1 LNKKTVFVFITII
14 VLIVAIPVSLY
25 LQTSEKKNIEP
36 SKPHVK
42 ITSFVV
48 DNQWYYLGGVTFDC
62 RFNIT
67 LENRGLDNVT
77 GLVLEVKVFYNNTK
91 FDVGNYFVGTYEN
104 GTIKEPLGAGEV
116 REFGGTLLSKTP
128 LDVRPNNVLA
138 IVSLNN
144 TVLDELWNQIN
155 NDHDQINN
163 VKITAVEDLGGFSPV
178 VGLLIESKVN
188 VTIRNN
194 GVNPVSGLILTVT
207 LVHNSTG
214 APIGVPYNAQ
224 VDTLQAGESREIAGS
239 AFWSLQEGFN
249 DADGNRDAICM
260 VTLTLNDVVLDVWIE
275 AT

>member
-1 LNKKTVFVFITII
+1 MKRMMFAVVLII
-14 VLIVAIPVSLY
+14 VIILLFAILVFT
-25 LQTSEKKNIEP
+25 LQSIPNRNDM
-36 SKPHVK
+36 SGQSDVNVK
-42 ITSFVV
+42 ITNFSV
-48 DNQWYYLGGVTFDC
+48 DSWNYLGGVTFDC
-62 RFNIT
+62 WFNVTI
-67 LENRGLDNVT
+67 ENRGLREVN
-77 GLVLEVKVFYNNTK
+77 GLVLDVKVFNNNTEMS
-91 FDVGNYFVGTYEN
+91 VGNYFVDAYEN
-104 GTIKEPLGAGEV
+104 GTIKQPLGAGEV
-116 REFGGTLLSKTP
+116 KQYQGSLLSGP
-128 LDVRPNNVLA
+128 SLPDVRPNNVLA

-155 NDHDQINN
+155 N
-163 VKITAVEDLGGFSPV
+163 VKITAVKDLGGFSPV

-214 APIGVPYNAQ
+214 APIGVPYWAQ
-224 VDTLQAGESREIAGS
+224 VDTLQAGESREIAGL

-249 DADGNRDAICM
+249 DADGNRDAICV